1 MSTSTLT
8 DQGSPTRG
16 VPDITPHDSLFN
28 FKTGDVQII
37 VAYEGK
43 RLLGV
48 VSSNALILAS
58 PVWNKFINP
67 PWEDVLESTMPPKQ
81 KTIDCTEDNANSLL
95 VLLNIA
101 HMKFNSVPTLLSYQE
116 LFNVAVLVDQY
127 QCVEL
132 VTPWLVFWI
141 CNEVGQSQ
149 KNRTGRMV
157 VHCLGVWPREG
168 I

>member
-1 MSTSTLT
+1 MATSTLT

-37 VAYEGK
+37 VTYQGK

-48 VSSNALILAS
+48 VSSNALVLTS

-67 PWEDVLESTMPPKQ
+67 PWEEVLESTMPPKR

-116 LFNVAVLVDQY
+116 FFNVAVLVDQY

-132 VTPWLVFWI
+132 MMP
-141 CNEVGQSQ
+141 
-149 KNRTGRMV
+149 
-157 VHCLGVWPREG
+157 
-168 I
+168 